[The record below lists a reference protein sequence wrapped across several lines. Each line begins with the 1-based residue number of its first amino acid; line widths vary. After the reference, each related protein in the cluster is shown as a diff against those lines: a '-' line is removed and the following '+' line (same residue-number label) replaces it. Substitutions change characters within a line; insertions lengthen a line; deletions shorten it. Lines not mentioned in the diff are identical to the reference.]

1 MGKNSLGMNQ
11 KTLQQLLSNPD
22 HSLNLDELFSSY
34 KTIMPTLDIMS
45 NSTIIQEALKATNKF
60 GNELSQ
66 SLRLISTQAAQAAQ
80 VSQVAQA
87 TQLFK
92 SYKTIMPTLD
102 IMSNSIKIQE
112 MLKTTNKFGNE
123 LSQNLGLISTQ
134 AAQAA
139 QIAQVAQATQL
150 VNSYKPIMP
159 MFDSTIIQEALRTV
173 QIPSSTFQFLSTIDI
188 EEIQTFLEERE
199 VQEEIQQEINSI
211 QEETSVKK
219 VIDFINDWALKIM
232 NAPTTLKEKAP
243 AIYLISWIVLP
254 FIAVNFLLP
263 FVQDVWK
270 EKVLHVSE
278 FTEEKP
284 KENAK
289 QLKQSLEKDFGMAL
303 SAVNQIRVTN
313 RETPVFRSH
322 QRISGTID
330 SIASNK
336 PVIIIEKK
344 RNWSFIMY
352 INTLGEE
359 VNGWVFTGNL
369 AK

>member
-22 HSLNLDELFSSY
+22 HSLNLDELYSSY
-34 KTIMPTLDIMS
+34 KTIMPTLDIIS
-45 NSTIIQEALKATNKF
+45 NSTIIQEALKTTTKW
-60 GNELSQ
+60 GSELPQ
-66 SLRLISTQAAQAAQ
+66 YWGLISAQAAQAT
-80 VSQVAQA
+80 QA
-87 TQLFK
+87 TQATQAAQLFK
-92 SYKTIMPTLD
+92 SYKT
-102 IMSNSIKIQE
+102 
-112 MLKTTNKFGNE
+112 
-123 LSQNLGLISTQ
+123 
-134 AAQAA
+134 A
-139 QIAQVAQATQL
+139 
-150 VNSYKPIMP
+150 MP
-159 MFDSTIIQEALRTV
+159 MLDAMPNSKIIQEALRMV

-188 EEIQTFLEERE
+188 GEIQAFIEERE
-199 VQEEIQQEINSI
+199 VQEEIQQEITSI

-219 VIDFINDWALKIM
+219 VIDFINDLALKIM

-243 AIYLISWIVLP
+243 AVYLISWILLP

-330 SIASNK
+330 SIPSNK

-352 INTLGEE
+352 INTLDEE

>member
-45 NSTIIQEALKATNKF
+45 NSTIIQEALKTTNKW
-60 GNELSQ
+60 GDELSQ
-66 SLRLISTQAAQAAQ
+66 NLRLISTQAAQAAQ
-80 VSQVAQA
+80 VAQVAQA

-92 SYKTIMPTLD
+92 SYKTIIPTLD

-112 MLKTTNKFGNE
+112 VLKITNKWGDE
-123 LSQNLGLISTQ
+123 LSQNLRLISTQ
-134 AAQAA
+134 A
-139 QIAQVAQATQL
+139 AQVAQATQL
-150 VNSYKPIMP
+150 FKSYKTAMP
-159 MFDSTIIQEALRTV
+159 MLNVMPNFTIIQEALRMV

-188 EEIQTFLEERE
+188 EEIQAFIEERE
-199 VQEEIQQEINSI
+199 VQEEIQQEITSI

-330 SIASNK
+330 NIPSNK

-352 INTLGEE
+352 TNTLGEE

>member
-1 MGKNSLGMNQ
+1 MGKNSLEMNQ
-11 KTLQQLLSNPD
+11 ITQKELLPNTDQLLKF
-22 HSLNLDELFSSY
+22 DELISNY
-34 KTIMPTLDIMS
+34 KPIMPTFD
-45 NSTIIQEALKATNKF
+45 STIIQEALISMNKI
-60 GNELSQ
+60 NKNKWE
-66 SLRLISTQAAQAAQ
+66 SL
-80 VSQVAQA
+80 
-87 TQLFK
+87 
-92 SYKTIMPTLD
+92 
-102 IMSNSIKIQE
+102 
-112 MLKTTNKFGNE
+112 
-123 LSQNLGLISTQ
+123 
-134 AAQAA
+134 
-139 QIAQVAQATQL
+139 ATQL

-159 MFDSTIIQEALRTV
+159 TFDSTIIQEALINMNKINMNKWESLATQLVSSYKPIMPTFDSTIIQEALINMNKINKNKWESLATQLVNSYKTTMPMLDSTIIQAALRTV

-199 VQEEIQQEINSI
+199 VQEEIQQEITSI

-303 SAVNQIRVTN
+303 SAVNQIRVTK

-330 SIASNK
+330 SIPSNK

>member
-1 MGKNSLGMNQ
+1 MGKNSIGMNQ

-66 SLRLISTQAAQAAQ
+66 NLRLISTQAAHAAQ

-92 SYKTIMPTLD
+92 SYKTIIPMLN

-134 AAQAA
+134 V
-139 QIAQVAQATQL
+139 AQVAQATQL
-150 VNSYKPIMP
+150 VNSYKPKMP
-159 MFDSTIIQEALRTV
+159 IFDSTIIQEALRTV

-199 VQEEIQQEINSI
+199 VQEEIQQEITSI

-330 SIASNK
+330 SIPSNK
-336 PVIIIEKK
+336 PVIIIEK
-344 RNWSFIMY
+344 
-352 INTLGEE
+352 
-359 VNGWVFTGNL
+359 NGTGHL
-369 AK
+369 

>member
-66 SLRLISTQAAQAAQ
+66 NLRLISTQAAQVA
-80 VSQVAQA
+80 QVAQA

-92 SYKTIMPTLD
+92 SYKTIIPTLN

-123 LSQNLGLISTQ
+123 LSQNFGLISTQ

-150 VNSYKPIMP
+150 VNSYKPTMP

-199 VQEEIQQEINSI
+199 VQEEIQQEITSI

-330 SIASNK
+330 SIPSNK

>member
-1 MGKNSLGMNQ
+1 MGKNSIGMNQ

-66 SLRLISTQAAQAAQ
+66 NLRLISTQAAHAAQ

-92 SYKTIMPTLD
+92 SYKTIIPMLN

-134 AAQAA
+134 V
-139 QIAQVAQATQL
+139 AQVAQATQL
-150 VNSYKPIMP
+150 VNSYKPKMP
-159 MFDSTIIQEALRTV
+159 IFDSTIIQEALRTV

-199 VQEEIQQEINSI
+199 VQEEIQQEITSI

-330 SIASNK
+330 SIPSNK

>member
-1 MGKNSLGMNQ
+1 MGKNSLGMNR
-11 KTLQQLLSNPD
+11 KTLQRLLSNPD

-66 SLRLISTQAAQAAQ
+66 NLRLISTQAAQAA
-80 VSQVAQA
+80 QVAQA

-92 SYKTIMPTLD
+92 SYKTIIPTLD

-112 MLKTTNKFGNE
+112 VLKTTNKFGNE
-123 LSQNLGLISTQ
+123 LSQNLRLISIQ
-134 AAQAA
+134 A
-139 QIAQVAQATQL
+139 AQVAQATQL
-150 VNSYKPIMP
+150 FKSYKTAMP
-159 MFDSTIIQEALRTV
+159 MLDAMPNFTIIQEALRMV

-199 VQEEIQQEINSI
+199 VQEEIQQEITSI

-303 SAVNQIRVTN
+303 SAVNQVRVTN

-330 SIASNK
+330 SISSNK

>member
-1 MGKNSLGMNQ
+1 MGKNNLGMNQ
-11 KTLQQLLSNPD
+11 IPLKQLLPNTDQLLKS
-22 HSLNLDELFSSY
+22 
-34 KTIMPTLDIMS
+34 TMPTLD
-45 NSTIIQEALKATNKF
+45 STIIQEALINTTKW
-60 GNELSQ
+60 E
-66 SLRLISTQAAQAAQ
+66 SLT
-80 VSQVAQA
+80 
-87 TQLFK
+87 TQLLN
-92 SYKTIMPTLD
+92 SYKPTMPVFDSTI
-102 IMSNSIKIQE
+102 IQE
-112 MLKTTNKFGNE
+112 A
-123 LSQNLGLISTQ
+123 LINMTKWEPL
-134 AAQAA
+134 
-139 QIAQVAQATQL
+139 ATQL
-150 VNSYKPIMP
+150 VNSYKPTMPMFDSTIIQEALINMTKINTTKWESLATQLVNSYKPTMP

-173 QIPSSTFQFLSTIDI
+173 QLPPSTFQFLSTIDI

-199 VQEEIQQEINSI
+199 VQEEIQQEITSI
-211 QEETSVKK
+211 QEVTSVKK

-330 SIASNK
+330 SIPSNK

>member
-1 MGKNSLGMNQ
+1 MGKNSLEMNQ
-11 KTLQQLLSNPD
+11 ITLQQLLPNTDQLLKS
-22 HSLNLDELFSSY
+22 DELLNSY
-34 KTIMPTLDIMS
+34 KTTMSMLDAMSNSRIIQDALDNMPKWEFILPQATQLLKSDELLNSYKTTMPILDILS
-45 NSTIIQEALKATNKF
+45 NSTILQDA
-60 GNELSQ
+60 
-66 SLRLISTQAAQAAQ
+66 LRL
-80 VSQVAQA
+80 
-87 TQLFK
+87 
-92 SYKTIMPTLD
+92 
-102 IMSNSIKIQE
+102 
-112 MLKTTNKFGNE
+112 
-123 LSQNLGLISTQ
+123 
-134 AAQAA
+134 
-139 QIAQVAQATQL
+139 
-150 VNSYKPIMP
+150 
-159 MFDSTIIQEALRTV
+159 V
-173 QIPSSTFQFLSTIDI
+173 QIPSSTFQLLSTIDMG
-188 EEIQTFLEERE
+188 EIQTFLEERE
-199 VQEEIQQEINSI
+199 VQEEIQQEITSI
-211 QEETSVKK
+211 QEETSVKT
-219 VIDFINDWALKIM
+219 VMDIINGWALKIM
-232 NAPTTLKEKAP
+232 NAPTTLKEKTP
-243 AIYLISWIVLP
+243 VIYLLSCIGLFVAGNLLLP
-254 FIAVNFLLP
+254 FI
-263 FVQDVWK
+263 QDIWK

-330 SIASNK
+330 SIPCNK

>member
-11 KTLQQLLSNPD
+11 IALEQLLPNTD
-22 HSLNLDELFSSY
+22 QLLKLDEL
-34 KTIMPTLDIMS
+34 
-45 NSTIIQEALKATNKF
+45 
-60 GNELSQ
+60 
-66 SLRLISTQAAQAAQ
+66 
-80 VSQVAQA
+80 
-87 TQLFK
+87 
-92 SYKTIMPTLD
+92 
-102 IMSNSIKIQE
+102 
-112 MLKTTNKFGNE
+112 
-123 LSQNLGLISTQ
+123 
-134 AAQAA
+134 
-139 QIAQVAQATQL
+139 
-150 VNSYKPIMP
+150 VNSFKTPMP
-159 MFDSTIIQEALRTV
+159 AFDSKIMLEAFKTPMPVFNSKIMLEAFKTPMPVFDSKIMLEALRTV

-199 VQEEIQQEINSI
+199 VQEEIQQEITSI

-330 SIASNK
+330 SIPSNK

>member
-66 SLRLISTQAAQAAQ
+66 NLRLISTQAAQAAQ

-92 SYKTIMPTLD
+92 SYKTIIPTLN

-112 MLKTTNKFGNE
+112 MLKTTNKFWDE
-123 LSQNLGLISTQ
+123 LSQNLGLIST
-134 AAQAA
+134 QAA

-150 VNSYKPIMP
+150 VNSYKPTMP

-199 VQEEIQQEINSI
+199 VQEEIQQEITSI

-254 FIAVNFLLP
+254 FIVVNFLLP

-330 SIASNK
+330 SIPSNK

>member
-22 HSLNLDELFSSY
+22 QSLNLDELFSSY
-34 KTIMPTLDIMS
+34 QTIMPTLDVMS
-45 NSTIIQEALKATNKF
+45 NSSIIQEALKTTTKW
-60 GNELSQ
+60 GIELPQ
-66 SLRLISTQAAQAAQ
+66 KWEFALPQATQAA
-80 VSQVAQA
+80 
-87 TQLFK
+87 QLFK
-92 SYKTIMPTLD
+92 SYKTIIPTLDTMSNFTIIQEALKTTTKWGIELPQKWEFALPQATQAAQLFKSYKTTMPALD
-102 IMSNSIKIQE
+102 IMSNS
-112 MLKTTNKFGNE
+112 
-123 LSQNLGLISTQ
+123 S
-134 AAQAA
+134 
-139 QIAQVAQATQL
+139 
-150 VNSYKPIMP
+150 
-159 MFDSTIIQEALRTV
+159 IIQEALRMV
-173 QIPSSTFQFLSTIDI
+173 QIPSSTFQILSTIDI
-188 EEIQTFLEERE
+188 GEIQTFVEERA
-199 VQEEIQQEINSI
+199 VQEEIQQEITSI
-211 QEETSVKK
+211 QEEASVKK
-219 VIDFINDWALKIM
+219 VMDFINDLALKIL

-243 AIYLISWIVLP
+243 AIYLFLWFLLP
-254 FIAVNFLLP
+254 FMAANFLLP
-263 FVQDVWK
+263 FIQDVWK

-289 QLKQSLEKDFGMAL
+289 QLKQSLEKDYEMAR

-322 QRISGTID
+322 QRISGTFD
-330 SIASNK
+330 SIPSNK

-352 INTLGEE
+352 TNTLGEE

>member
-22 HSLNLDELFSSY
+22 HSLNLDELYSSY
-34 KTIMPTLDIMS
+34 KTIMPTLDIIS
-45 NSTIIQEALKATNKF
+45 NSTIIQEALKTTTKW
-60 GNELSQ
+60 GSELPQ
-66 SLRLISTQAAQAAQ
+66 YWGLISAQATQATQATQAA
-80 VSQVAQA
+80 
-87 TQLFK
+87 QLFK
-92 SYKTIMPTLD
+92 SYKT
-102 IMSNSIKIQE
+102 
-112 MLKTTNKFGNE
+112 
-123 LSQNLGLISTQ
+123 
-134 AAQAA
+134 A
-139 QIAQVAQATQL
+139 
-150 VNSYKPIMP
+150 MP
-159 MFDSTIIQEALRTV
+159 MLDAMPNSKIIQEALRMV

-188 EEIQTFLEERE
+188 GEIQAFIEERE
-199 VQEEIQQEINSI
+199 VQEEIQQEITSI

-219 VIDFINDWALKIM
+219 VIDFINDLALKIM

-243 AIYLISWIVLP
+243 AVYLISWILLP

-330 SIASNK
+330 SIPSNK

-352 INTLGEE
+352 INTLDEE

>member
-66 SLRLISTQAAQAAQ
+66 NLRLISTQAAQAAQ
-80 VSQVAQA
+80 AAQVAQA
-87 TQLFK
+87 TRLFK
-92 SYKTIMPTLD
+92 SYKTIIPTLN

-134 AAQAA
+134 AAQV
-139 QIAQVAQATQL
+139 AQVAQATQL
-150 VNSYKPIMP
+150 VNSYKPKMP
-159 MFDSTIIQEALRTV
+159 IFDSTIIQEALRTV

-199 VQEEIQQEINSI
+199 VQEEIQQEITSI

-270 EKVLHVSE
+270 EKVLHVLE

-330 SIASNK
+330 SIPSNK

>member
-45 NSTIIQEALKATNKF
+45 NSTIIQEALKTTNKW
-60 GNELSQ
+60 GGELSQ
-66 SLRLISTQAAQAAQ
+66 NLRLISTQAAQVA
-80 VSQVAQA
+80 QVAQA

-92 SYKTIMPTLD
+92 SYKTIIPTLD

-112 MLKTTNKFGNE
+112 ALKITNKWGDE
-123 LSQNLGLISTQ
+123 LSQNLRLISTQ
-134 AAQAA
+134 A
-139 QIAQVAQATQL
+139 AQVAQATQL
-150 VNSYKPIMP
+150 FKSYKTAMP
-159 MFDSTIIQEALRTV
+159 MLDAMPNFTIIQEALRMV

-188 EEIQTFLEERE
+188 EEIQAFIEERE
-199 VQEEIQQEINSI
+199 VQEEIQQEITSI

-284 KENAK
+284 KENTK

-330 SIASNK
+330 NIPSNK

-352 INTLGEE
+352 TNTLGEE

>member
-11 KTLQQLLSNPD
+11 ITLEQLLPNTD
-22 HSLNLDELFSSY
+22 QLLKLDELVNSF
-34 KTIMPTLDIMS
+34 KTSMPMIDT
-45 NSTIIQEALKATNKF
+45 TILQEA
-60 GNELSQ
+60 
-66 SLRLISTQAAQAAQ
+66 
-80 VSQVAQA
+80 
-87 TQLFK
+87 FK
-92 SYKTIMPTLD
+92 TRMPVIDTTILQEAFKTRIPMIDTTIL
-102 IMSNSIKIQE
+102 QE
-112 MLKTTNKFGNE
+112 AFKTR
-123 LSQNLGLISTQ
+123 I
-134 AAQAA
+134 
-139 QIAQVAQATQL
+139 
-150 VNSYKPIMP
+150 P
-159 MFDSTIIQEALRTV
+159 MIDTTILQEALRTV
-173 QIPSSTFQFLSTIDI
+173 QLPPSTFQFLSTIDI
-188 EEIQTFLEERE
+188 GEIQTFLEERE
-199 VQEEIQQEINSI
+199 VQAEIQQEINSI

-219 VIDFINDWALKIM
+219 VIDFINDLALKIM

-243 AIYLISWIVLP
+243 AIYLISWILLP

-313 RETPVFRSH
+313 RETLVFRSH
-322 QRISGTID
+322 KRISGAFD
-330 SIASNK
+330 SIPSNK

-352 INTLGEE
+352 TNTLDEE

>member
-60 GNELSQ
+60 ENELSQ
-66 SLRLISTQAAQAAQ
+66 NLRLISTQAAQAAQ

-92 SYKTIMPTLD
+92 SYKTIIPTLN
-102 IMSNSIKIQE
+102 IMSNSTIIQE
-112 MLKTTNKFGNE
+112 ALKATNKFGNE
-123 LSQNLGLISTQ
+123 LSQNLRLISTQ
-134 AAQAA
+134 A
-139 QIAQVAQATQL
+139 AQVAQATQL
-150 VNSYKPIMP
+150 VNSYKPKMP
-159 MFDSTIIQEALRTV
+159 IFDSTIIQEALRTV

-199 VQEEIQQEINSI
+199 VQEEIQQEITSI

-330 SIASNK
+330 SIPSNK

>member
-1 MGKNSLGMNQ
+1 MGKNSIGMNQ

-66 SLRLISTQAAQAAQ
+66 NLRLISTQAAHAAQ

-92 SYKTIMPTLD
+92 SYKTIIPMLN

-134 AAQAA
+134 AAQ
-139 QIAQVAQATQL
+139 VAQATQL
-150 VNSYKPIMP
+150 VNSYKPKMP
-159 MFDSTIIQEALRTV
+159 IFDSTIIQEALRTV

-199 VQEEIQQEINSI
+199 VQEEIQQEITSI

-330 SIASNK
+330 SIPSNK

>member
-1 MGKNSLGMNQ
+1 MGKNNLGMNQ
-11 KTLQQLLSNPD
+11 IPLEQLLPNTD
-22 HSLNLDELFSSY
+22 QLLKLDEL
-34 KTIMPTLDIMS
+34 
-45 NSTIIQEALKATNKF
+45 
-60 GNELSQ
+60 
-66 SLRLISTQAAQAAQ
+66 
-80 VSQVAQA
+80 
-87 TQLFK
+87 
-92 SYKTIMPTLD
+92 
-102 IMSNSIKIQE
+102 
-112 MLKTTNKFGNE
+112 
-123 LSQNLGLISTQ
+123 
-134 AAQAA
+134 
-139 QIAQVAQATQL
+139 
-150 VNSYKPIMP
+150 VNSFKTPMP
-159 MFDSTIIQEALRTV
+159 AFDSKIMLEAFKTPMPVFDSKIMLEAFKTPMPVFDSKIMLEAFKIRMPVFDSKIMLEAFKIRMPVFDSKIMLEAFKIRMPVFDSKIIQEALRTV

-199 VQEEIQQEINSI
+199 VQEEIQQEITSI

-330 SIASNK
+330 SIPSNK